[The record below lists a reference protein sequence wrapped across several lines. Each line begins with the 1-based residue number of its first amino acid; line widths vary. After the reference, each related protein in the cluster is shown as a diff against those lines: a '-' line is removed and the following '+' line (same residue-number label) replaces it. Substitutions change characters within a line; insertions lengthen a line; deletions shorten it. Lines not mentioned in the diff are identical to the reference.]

1 MKIAIAGYGFVGKA
15 YEKFIIDK
23 VSGCSLT
30 ISDPAYKD
38 HSQGIPNN
46 TEAVIVCVATPQKDD
61 GSCQMRHVK
70 EVIKE
75 SPNVP
80 ILIKSTIC
88 LEGWREIR
96 SLFPDR
102 NISFSPEFL
111 RQDSWVEDVD
121 SMESILVGGDDFS
134 FWSDVFKMIECVD
147 SDPEALIM
155 TKCAKNNFLA
165 LKVSFFN
172 QLYDL
177 CNKMG
182 VNYDEVRR
190 HTTADPRI
198 GESHSFVTEERGFG
212 GHCFPKDTSALIRTS
227 EKYGKFF
234 SLMHEAR
241 SYNKSIRRD

>member
-1 MKIAIAGYGFVGKA
+1 
-15 YEKFIIDK
+15 
-23 VSGCSLT
+23 
-30 ISDPAYKD
+30 
-38 HSQGIPNN
+38 
-46 TEAVIVCVATPQKDD
+46 
-61 GSCQMRHVK
+61 MRHVK

-165 LKVSFFN
+165 LKVSFF
-172 QLYDL
+172 
-177 CNKMG
+177 
-182 VNYDEVRR
+182 
-190 HTTADPRI
+190 
-198 GESHSFVTEERGFG
+198 
-212 GHCFPKDTSALIRTS
+212 
-227 EKYGKFF
+227 
-234 SLMHEAR
+234 
-241 SYNKSIRRD
+241 